1 MAPRADAHQL
11 GRTRSSRTSGLRLHD
26 LPKKVE
32 EAGDPPLLRVVA
44 TYPYEMDINEIK
56 HDGLAHPIAA
66 VRTTNLREFA
76 QTIDLKDVMRRLKN
90 VMTVPRGRKRKA
102 TDAAPPPVDSPK
114 RPRTRSVTA
123 KAEAARGRR
132 GPPQRRTTR

>member
-76 QTIDLKDVMRRLKN
+76 QTIDLKDVMRRLEN
-90 VMTVPRGRKRKA
+90 VMTIPRGRKRKA
-102 TDAAPPPVDSPK
+102 ANAPPPPHADTAK
-114 RPRTRSVTA
+114 RPRTRSITA
-123 KAEAARGRR
+123 KTEAARGRR
-132 GPPQRRTTR
+132 GPQRRTMR